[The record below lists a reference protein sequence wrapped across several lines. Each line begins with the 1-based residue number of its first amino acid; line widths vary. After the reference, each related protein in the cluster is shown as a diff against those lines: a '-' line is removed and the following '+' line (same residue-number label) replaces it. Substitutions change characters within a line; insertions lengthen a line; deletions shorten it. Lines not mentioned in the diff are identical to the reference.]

1 MPPEDQRMAEWRK
14 RLRKMDDLALRTQT
28 NKELQPNPL
37 KRTAAEDEFAR
48 REKESGLAKA
58 KARITELE
66 SQLAD
71 ASKGLVWARWGTI
84 AALVIAAVAILTLL
98 AEFLRS
104 MPN

>member
-1 MPPEDQRMAEWRK
+1 
-14 RLRKMDDLALRTQT
+14 MDDLALRTQT

-66 SQLAD
+66 SQLDRARSQLAD